1 MAKVWF
7 VRRRGG
13 QWIAPGGAPAFELP
27 LARIVFPL
35 DLGVHRRLDA
45 DGAPRPDP
53 GLGAEPPEALQRV
66 VVQVDAADVSDRAF
80 SGYVPGIYDSPLSPS
95 AATGRLARLKAA

>member
-13 QWIAPGGAPAFELP
+13 QWIVPGGAPAFELP

-35 DLGVHRRLDA
+35 DLGVHRRLAA
-45 DGAPRPDP
+45 DEAPQAAP
-53 GLGAEPPEALQRV
+53 GLGTEPPEALQRV